1 MRTWHQ
7 DTDVAQTARRMAQ
20 DVLFPTA
27 LAADAADVVPVER
40 LDALAEAGFY
50 GLPGPRETGGLDA
63 DLAVT
68 CSVIEALAS
77 GCLTTTFVW
86 AQHLG
91 AVLAAAHSTSAR
103 LREEWLEPLCR
114 GRRRAGLALAGV
126 LPEPLLRA
134 RRADGGWL
142 FSGTAPWVSG
152 WGRIDVVHAAARD
165 ADDNVVWAF
174 VDARESAALR
184 VGLLALVAVNA
195 SATVRAS
202 FDDVFVPEDRVTAIV
217 PREQWSRP
225 EPAVL
230 RIHASFAL
238 GLVDRCCR
246 LIGGSPLDEEL
257 AACRAALDNATPETM
272 PTARAAASEL
282 ALRAAAAVVVSTGSR
297 AVVTDQH
304 AQRLARE
311 ALFLLVYGSRPA
323 VRAALL
329 DRLGVPAG
337 GPE

>member
-1 MRTWHQ
+1 MSARETEV
-7 DTDVAQTARRMAQ
+7 DVVQEARRIAE
-20 DVLFPTA
+20 DVLFPGAIATDSA
-27 LAADAADVVPVER
+27 EVVPVER
-40 LDALAEAGFY
+40 LDALADAGFY
-50 GLPGPRETGGLDA
+50 GLPGPREAGGLAA
-63 DLAVT
+63 DLSAT
-68 CSVIEALAS
+68 CAVIEALAG

-91 AVLAAAHSTSAR
+91 AVLAAAHSNSAA

-114 GRRRAGLALAGV
+114 GTRRAGLALAGV

-134 RRADGGWL
+134 RPVSEGWL

-152 WGRIDVVHAAARD
+152 WGRIDVVHTAARD
-165 ADDNVVWAF
+165 AEDNVVWAF
-174 VDARESAALR
+174 VDARESTTLT
-184 VGLLALVAVNA
+184 VEPLELVAVNA

-202 FDDVFVPEDRVTAIV
+202 FADVFVPEDRVTATL
-217 PREQWSRP
+217 PREAWSRP

-246 LIGGSPLDEEL
+246 LLGPGTFDEEL
-257 AACRAALDNATPETM
+257 AACRAALDDATPETM

-282 ALRAAAAVVVSTGSR
+282 ALRAAGALVVSTGSKA
-297 AVVTDQH
+297 AVRDQH
-304 AQRLARE
+304 AQRIARE

-329 DRLGVPAG
+329 DRLGASAG
-337 GPE
+337 APT